1 MVLQCYKYAL
11 FNMNVHIQNVCLHC
25 LYHLG
30 FHDIK
35 EYFHQL
41 LICLQRSN
49 KNITL
54 KNYDQIF
61 FLITYD

>member
-1 MVLQCYKYAL
+1 MVLHCYKYAL
-11 FNMNVHIQNVCLHC
+11 FNMNIHIQNVCLHC

-61 FLITYD
+61 FFNHL